1 MIRPVASGVVNDDIN
16 ICKRKR
22 TLEKNSTIQTPVRCP
37 SVIQL
42 GKFEVETC
50 YSCPFPQEENSP
62 RLIFCEFCLKYTKCQ
77 SILERHMRHCNWRTP
92 PGTEIYLSGDLS
104 VFEVDGKVDKT
115 YCETLCRLGK
125 LFLDL
130 KTLDFG
136 VEPFLFYI
144 VTKNDGFGCH
154 LVGYFSKLKQ
164 NEENFN
170 VACIVIM
177 PQYRRQGYG
186 RILIEFSYLLSRIE
200 NQPGTPEKPLS
211 GLGKMSY
218 DAYWKGVILQYLHQH
233 RGIDNICIN
242 DISSETGLMRQDII
256 DTFQSLHMVVEIYK
270 EMTICIDWNIV
281 DSHIKKKIE
290 LNQVHIAPD
299 RLRWTPSN
307 LPNRLPLVFAC
318 SVLVSALPSTVLAAR
333 VDRD

>member
-1 MIRPVASGVVNDDIN
+1 MIRPVASDLPSRVVNEDIK
-16 ICKRKR
+16 ICKRTR
-22 TLEKNSTIQTPVRCP
+22 TLEKNSTIQIPVRCP
-37 SVIQL
+37 GVIIF

-50 YSCPFPQEENSP
+50 YSCPFPQEEAAP

-77 SILERHMRHCNWRTP
+77 SIFERHMRHCCWRTP
-92 PGTEIYLSGDLS
+92 PGTEIYQSGDLS
-104 VFEVDGKVDKT
+104 IYEVDGKLDKA
-115 YCETLCRLGK
+115 YCQTLCRLGK

-136 VEPFLFYI
+136 VELFLFYI
-144 VTKNDGFGCH
+144 VTKNDDFGCH

-200 NQPGTPEKPLS
+200 RQPSTPEKPLS
-211 GLGKMSY
+211 GLGKITY
-218 DAYWKGVILQYLHQH
+218 DAYWKGVILEYLDKH
-233 RGIDNICIN
+233 RGIEKICIN
-242 DISSETGLMRQDII
+242 DVSSETGLMRQDII
-256 DTFQSLHMVVEIYK
+256 DTFQSLHMVVEVYK
-270 EMTICIDWNIV
+270 EMTICIDWNVV
-281 DSHIKKKIE
+281 DTHIKKKIE
-290 LNQVHIAPD
+290 LKRVHIASD

-307 LPNRLPLVFAC
+307 LQDDQDNRHLEEPVFIKC
-318 SVLVSALPSTVLAAR
+318 IPGG
-333 VDRD
+333 